1 MLSQLSLIARN
12 NIPTAILVLL
22 TLALTTA
29 FTIVCGGGGGS
40 LGEGGDPLSIVGTE
54 AFELELY
61 SVDTYLAQDLPEEL
75 REDFTSMQ
83 EDFERFGIDFESV
96 DQFVKV
102 VLDCCSYRNVG
113 AANGPRVY
121 VFDGSLDLD
130 AVRDKLEEEGFQ
142 SRMYGDYEAWEKQVL
157 VEKFRGLDNFAAAFL
172 TEEGYLVMGAVDGV
186 REILHE
192 LDRAGE
198 NEEESTM
205 ERALSRVGDAWK
217 ESGRLD
223 AQNNNNVN
231 THCAHDVTYRKNC
244 AATAQY
250 TTYSD
255 TPLKTEVVALYGSAE
270 DAQSES
276 ERLESNFERSD
287 EYEPVDI
294 EVVDLIVEGEFVDA
308 TIEHDNHLKRKW
320 TRIY

>member
-1 MLSQLSLIARN
+1 MPSHIRPFNRNTLIAFV
-12 NIPTAILVLL
+12 ALL
-22 TLALTTA
+22 TLTVGAALTSA
-29 FTIVCGGGGGS
+29 CGGGGE
-40 LGEGGDPLSIVGTE
+40 LGEGGDPLSVVAAE
-54 AFELELY
+54 AYEIDLY
-61 SVDTYLAQDLPEEL
+61 SVDTYLAQDLPDEL
-75 REDFTSMQ
+75 REDFTSLQ
-83 EDFERFGIDFESV
+83 QDFERFGIDFEGV

-102 VLDCCSYRNVG
+102 VLDCCSYRKVG
-113 AANGPRVY
+113 AANGPRAY
-121 VFDGSLDLD
+121 VFDGSLDLG
-130 AVRDKLEEEGFQ
+130 AVRDRLEEEGFQ

-157 VEKFRGLDNFAAAFL
+157 AEKFRSLDNFGAAFL
-172 TEEGYLVMGAVDGV
+172 TEEGYLVMGAVDGI

-198 NEEESTM
+198 EESAM
-205 ERALSRVGDAWK
+205 ERVLARMGDGWE

-223 AQNNNNVN
+223 AQTNNNVN

-244 AATAQY
+244 SATAQY

-276 ERLESNFERSD
+276 ERIESNFEKSD
-287 EYEPVDI
+287 EYEPVDV
-294 EVVDLIVEGEFVDA
+294 EVVDLTVEGEFVDA

>member
-1 MLSQLSLIARN
+1 MLSQPSLIARN

-22 TLALTTA
+22 TLALATA
-29 FTIVCGGGGGS
+29 FTIVCGGGGS
-40 LGEGGDPLSIVGTE
+40 LGEGGDPLSIVGAE
-54 AFELELY
+54 AFELEIY

-96 DQFVKV
+96 DQFVKA
-102 VLDCCSYRNVG
+102 VLDCCSYRRVG

-121 VFDGSLDLD
+121 VFDGSLDLG

-157 VEKFRGLDNFAAAFL
+157 VEDFRGLDNFGAAFL
-172 TEEGYLVMGAVDGV
+172 TEEGYLVMGAVDGI
-186 REILHE
+186 REIIHE
-192 LDRAGE
+192 LSRAGE
-198 NEEESTM
+198 DESAM
-205 ERALSRVGDAWK
+205 ERVLARVGDAWM

-223 AQNNNNVN
+223 AQTNNNVN

-244 AATAQY
+244 AATAHY
-250 TTYSD
+250 TSYSG
-255 TPLKTEVVALYGSAE
+255 TPLKTEVVTVYGSAE

-276 ERLESNFERSD
+276 ERIESNFETSD

-294 EVVDLIVEGEFVDA
+294 EVVDLTVDGEFVDA
-308 TIEHDNHLKRKW
+308 TIEHDRHLKRKW

>member
-1 MLSQLSLIARN
+1 MPSHIRPFNRNTLIVCL
-12 NIPTAILVLL
+12 TLL
-22 TLALTTA
+22 TLALTGVLATA
-29 FTIVCGGGGGS
+29 CGGGGS
-40 LGEGGDPLSIVGTE
+40 LGEGGDPLSIVGAE

-61 SVDTYLAQDLPEEL
+61 SVDAYLAQDLPEEL

-83 EDFERFGIDFESV
+83 EDFERFGIGFADV

-157 VEKFRGLDNFAAAFL
+157 AEKFRGLDNFAAAFL
-172 TEEGYLVMGAVDGV
+172 TEEGYLVMGAVDGI

-192 LDRAGE
+192 LDRASEDEGA
-198 NEEESTM
+198 M
-205 ERALSRVGDAWK
+205 ERVLARMGDAWM

-223 AQNNNNVN
+223 AQTNNNVN

-244 AATAQY
+244 AATAHY
-250 TTYSD
+250 TPYSG
-255 TPLKTEVVALYGSAE
+255 TPLTTEVVMVYGSAE

-276 ERLESNFERSD
+276 ERIESNFETSD

-294 EVVDLIVEGEFVDA
+294 EVVDLTVDGEFVDA
-308 TIEHDNHLKRKW
+308 TIEHDRHLKRKW